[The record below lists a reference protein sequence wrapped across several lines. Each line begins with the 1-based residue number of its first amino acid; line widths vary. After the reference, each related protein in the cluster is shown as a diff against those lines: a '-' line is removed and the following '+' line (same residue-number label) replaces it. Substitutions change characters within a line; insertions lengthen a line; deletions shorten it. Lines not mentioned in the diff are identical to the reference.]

1 MLLWRAGLV
10 LELVILARMV
20 HNRTF
25 RKYPVFYSYIACV
38 FLVSAGLYVL
48 RVGWPQKT
56 VMYGN
61 WYWRTQLITMLI
73 GYGVILDLSRR
84 ALAAYPGAER
94 FVRTIGLGVF
104 VVVFAA
110 VGLHRILD
118 HSWALNL
125 LTAEMER
132 DLRVVEALFLAIIL
146 VALSYYRINLGR
158 NLAGLALGMGVY
170 VGVSLITLTLLQF
183 VGTRFMYAWQV
194 LQSGSYLFSLGVW
207 TVAFWSYG
215 PNPSPAGGSL
225 TQGDYEALAGHTR
238 EKLEALR
245 SHFTGTARP

>member
-1 MLLWRAGLV
+1 MLLCRAGLV
-10 LELVILARMV
+10 LALVILARMV

-158 NLAGLALGMGVY
+158 NLA
-170 VGVSLITLTLLQF
+170 
-183 VGTRFMYAWQV
+183 
-194 LQSGSYLFSLGVW
+194 
-207 TVAFWSYG
+207 
-215 PNPSPAGGSL
+215 
-225 TQGDYEALAGHTR
+225 
-238 EKLEALR
+238 
-245 SHFTGTARP
+245 